1 MSASRNSQL
10 LRLLGMI
17 RDLSCARTGVSI
29 RDLRDRYGVTRRTI
43 ERDIAA
49 IESAGYT
56 VETLPD
62 LEPGYVRKR
71 ISAGSSSF
79 GLPVTAEELAAAGA
93 GIAALEREAP
103 SCVAADLRM
112 LVSRLEDAQTSA
124 VIVDGGALGEAQAF
138 LTRPGPRSDASAV
151 VLEDLRQ
158 AILRCER
165 VVVSYRKGGEG
176 EAREYEAEPYGILYG
191 ARGYLVWRGV
201 DDGNWRKFALPFIEK
216 VAATGIPFQRDSAF
230 NLADFAVQSFGVY
243 LEEPL
248 RVELRVLPSGMTRLR
263 HHRFHPSEAVEQHPD
278 GGAIVRF
285 TASGIT
291 EICWHLF
298 TWGADIRLIGPQ
310 VVADAYVQ
318 ALDAARGAVVGHD

>member
-17 RDLSCARTGVSI
+17 RDLSCTRTGVSI

-71 ISAGSSSF
+71 IASGSSSF
-79 GLPVTAEELAAAGA
+79 GLPVTAEELAAARA

-103 SCVAADLRM
+103 AGVAAALRM
-112 LVSRLEDAQTSA
+112 LVNRLEDAQTPA
-124 VIVDGGALGEAQAF
+124 VIVDGGALDEAQAF

-151 VLEDLRQ
+151 VFEDLRQ

-165 VVVSYRKGGEG
+165 IVVTYRKGGEG

-191 ARGYLVWRGV
+191 ARGYLVWRGI
-201 DDGNWRKFALPFIEK
+201 DDGKWRKFALPFIEK
-216 VAATGIPFQRDSAF
+216 VTATGVPFQRDNSF
-230 NLADFAVQSFGVY
+230 NLTDFAAQSFGVY

-248 RVELRVLPSGMTRLR
+248 RVELRVLPSGMARLR
-263 HHRFHPSEAVEQHPD
+263 HHRFHPSEAVERHPD

-285 TASGIT
+285 TASGIS
-291 EICWHLF
+291 EICGHLF
-298 TWGADIRLIGPQ
+298 TWGADIRVLGPQ
-310 VVADAYVQ
+310 VLADAYAQ
-318 ALDAARGAVVGHD
+318 ALSAARGAVVGHD